1 MSQAEAN
8 LNLWA
13 ITSWLSRD
21 EPHGHEFSIRVSP
34 LFLRTAMNA
43 DYDEKKL
50 QAAARDIL
58 RGVGEKV
65 ADYHECLQFGKWGV
79 EAIDLFT
86 NGKVFHLEQRSD
98 DELLCSGGTW
108 SSHNINH
115 AHEQSLLM
123 ALWFMWASYI
133 EAEVSSAI

>member
-1 MSQAEAN
+1 MSQIEAN

-13 ITSWLSRD
+13 VTNWLSRN

-43 DYDEKKL
+43 DYDQKKL

-58 RGVGEKV
+58 RGVRGKV
-65 ADYHECLQFGKWGV
+65 GDCHDCLQFGKWGV
-79 EAIDLFT
+79 EAIDLYM
-86 NGKVFHLEQRSD
+86 NGTCFYLDQKSD
-98 DELLCSGGTW
+98 DMLLSFGGTW
-108 SSHNINH
+108 SSHNVDH

-133 EAEVSSAI
+133 EAEARPAM